1 MAKAP
6 KPKPGGIPP
15 VSVSING
22 QELPAESWNTVD
34 AGERNYVITEAK
46 IKDDFCHYSFRT
58 TSGVGLGEE
67 HSVKVDNIIKD
78 DLRDAFGKF
87 NVHLAVIDDVFKHSG
102 VKIEDVDKYHN
113 SDLTMRY
120 HVTGFKVT
128 GVDGDENVVLT
139 GSKILSTAGGR
150 MDIKTPKIPLDH
162 TSSYQ
167 WYNELLA
174 AVIVARRE
182 VALYKEGKYEVPE
195 VDEAKPNP
203 KQMTIGDAIAAA
215 KGDDQDFENARV

>member
-1 MAKAP
+1 MPP
-6 KPKPGGIPP
+6 KPKPGIPAI
-15 VSVSING
+15 SVSISG
-22 QELPAESWNTVD
+22 KPLADTATGDPQA
-34 AGERNYVITEAK
+34 AGRNYVITEAK

-67 HSVKVDNIIKD
+67 HSVKVDNIIMD
-78 DLRDAFGKF
+78 DLKDAFSRF
-87 NVHLAVIDDVFKHSG
+87 NIHLAVIDDVFKHSG
-102 VKIEDVDKYHN
+102 IKIEDVDNYHN

-128 GVDGDENVVLT
+128 GVEGDENVVLT

-150 MDIKTPKIPLDH
+150 MDIKTPKIPLDY

-167 WYNELLA
+167 WYNELLT
-174 AVIVARRE
+174 AVDVARIE

-195 VDEAKPNP
+195 VEEAKPNP
-203 KQMTIGDAIAAA
+203 KQLTIGHAIKAAQA
-215 KGDDQDFENARV
+215 DGEDDEFENARK